1 MSSLFLILHK
11 DTTVSSDNQKPC
23 NSQKLTRTSCRSQGS
38 LPVFPGVVNEWRKK
52 VRYSRSFH
60 SYRMAG
66 AWPPVYERSWE
77 IHVRVNSSRNGV
89 RILRGLLL
97 CATKVALLKFVH
109 LTISTESLCRSD
121 IHRRLNRIYHKDAWN
136 HLPNREY

>member
-1 MSSLFLILHK
+1 MSSLFQILHK

-66 AWPPVYERSWE
+66 AWPPVYDRSWE
-77 IHVRVNSSRNGV
+77 IHVRVNSSPSGI

-97 CATKVALLKFVH
+97 CATKKSPLKFVH
-109 LTISTESLCRSD
+109 VTISTESMCRSD
-121 IHRRLNRIYHKDAWN
+121 IQRRLNRIYHKDALN
-136 HLPNREY
+136 RLPNRE